1 MNVFMYFFLSTDD
14 NSSILSIE
22 DIKEKEASLL
32 VPTLLP
38 SSLNVKEC
46 SFALLTT
53 PSASKEMLKAMQ
65 KVSTST
71 KKTVPESDNFAK
83 RRKKEDDLFMQAM
96 TKQSTALTSF
106 ATQLTESFTKDSG
119 QCSSILSS
127 ASSVDDPILTAVGYA
142 LKSVPEGKRLECM
155 VELLQI
161 IKSKYVLQ

>member
-1 MNVFMYFFLSTDD
+1 
-14 NSSILSIE
+14 
-22 DIKEKEASLL
+22 
-32 VPTLLP
+32 
-38 SSLNVKEC
+38 
-46 SFALLTT
+46 
-53 PSASKEMLKAMQ
+53 MQ
-65 KVSTST
+65 KISTST

-83 RRKKEDDLFMQAM
+83 RRKKEDDLFIQAM

-106 ATQLTESFTKDSG
+106 ATQLTESFTKDSCQ

-142 LKSVPEGKRLECM
+142 LKSVPEKKRLECM

>member
-1 MNVFMYFFLSTDD
+1 MNVFIYFFLSTDD
-14 NSSILSIE
+14 NTSVLSIE

-32 VPTLLP
+32 VTTSLP

-46 SFALLTT
+46 SASLTA

-71 KKTVPESDNFAK
+71 KKTVLESDNFAK
-83 RRKKEDDLFMQAM
+83 RRKKEDDLFMRAM

-119 QCSSILSS
+119 QCSSILS
-127 ASSVDDPILTAVGYA
+127 
-142 LKSVPEGKRLECM
+142 
-155 VELLQI
+155 
-161 IKSKYVLQ
+161 

>member
-1 MNVFMYFFLSTDD
+1 MNVFIYFFLSTDD
-14 NSSILSIE
+14 NTSVLSIE
-22 DIKEKEASLL
+22 DIKEKEASLF
-32 VPTLLP
+32 VPTSLP
-38 SSLNVKEC
+38 SLNVKEC
-46 SFALLTT
+46 SSASLTA

-83 RRKKEDDLFMQAM
+83 RRKKENDLFMRAM

-127 ASSVDDPILTAVGYA
+127 ASAVDDPILTAVGYA